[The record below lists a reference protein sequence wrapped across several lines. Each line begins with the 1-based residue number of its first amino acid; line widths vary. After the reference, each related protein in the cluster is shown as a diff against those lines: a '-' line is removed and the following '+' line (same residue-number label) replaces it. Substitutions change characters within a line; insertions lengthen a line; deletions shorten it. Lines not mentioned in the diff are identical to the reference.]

1 MFCYRPGSDVSFVA
15 WCQLKRGDLEKLAG
29 PKNMGAWWLHEMT
42 LDMKSIENFAVVSS
56 VAADLAARGFLVY
69 GPTNAM
75 LNSFVRYRQSL
86 GLPACALNM
95 ATLCD
100 VGIVADKPA
109 VRQMQVG
116 THRPDSTVFLVV
128 PAAGLQMRL

>member
-1 MFCYRPGSDVSFVA
+1 VFVA

-29 PKNMGAWWLHEMT
+29 PKNMAAWWLHEMT

-69 GPTNAM
+69 APTNAM

-109 VRQMQVG
+109 IRQMQVR
-116 THRPDSTVFLVV
+116 TQRPDSTIYVF
-128 PAAGLQMRL
+128 G